1 MLNDPV
7 DGWLNSSVVIGS
19 AEAEVASTHLSLVLG
34 PVVINYNRDGT
45 NSSWNFCVLHTGPTH
60 HLLLGHNLLAIGLVH
75 LRGFGL
81 HAIQAVFSVA
91 CSTVEPLF
99 HVFLFTVIAITIF
112 VDMVLCSIILL
123 LTHTH
128 TALETSIFNCARL
141 YSSSCLIVIPFVE
154 QNPFTFTVERTEGC
168 SPSS

>member
-45 NSSWNFCVLHTGPTH
+45 NSSWNLCVLHAGPTH
-60 HLLLGHNLLAIGLVH
+60 HLLLGLNQLVIG
-75 LRGFGL
+75 RR
-81 HAIQAVFSVA
+81 ATQAVFSVA